1 MNRRLFLQGVGGLAV
16 LGPWLRPNFAL
27 GAPVALQET
36 HFPDRLHQF
45 VWRNWALATADR
57 LAEVARCRPEEIL
70 AVGASMGLPEKP
82 TLTEDQLRRIYITA
96 IRQNW
101 HLLPNDQLTQLLGWT
116 PEHFQFTL
124 KEDDFLDI
132 KLGAKPDL
140 NPVTYTAPGE
150 AARKRAAEI
159 KGFVEAQLARI
170 ARPDAVEEPF
180 AFIPRLS
187 GQELA
192 SLRDP
197 AAKPA
202 PNQVDLSGWAVR
214 GDASVDGRI
223 IRRLG
228 EYLATAMD
236 AGPARE
242 GAKEI
247 RLRIDQALGGRGER
261 FAVEAGD
268 DGAEVV
274 GNSVG
279 GLLRGVYWLQDRM
292 EEAGGPFL
300 DRGRSE
306 RSAAFYP
313 RFLYSY
319 FALYGDPLLETEID
333 PFPEG
338 FLEKLA
344 RSGASGVWMQGV
356 LNTLAPSK
364 EFPEF
369 GKGSEERLAA
379 LNKFVERAAE
389 FGLKVYLY
397 LNEPRA
403 MPAEF
408 FRGREEMRGSDQL
421 GYYAMCTADPRVR
434 EWISDSLAHVF
445 AKVPGL
451 GGVVT
456 ITMSENLTNCFSRF
470 RPQACPRCSQRK
482 EWGEGVEEVLVAIRD
497 GIRRSSKDAEVI
509 AWDWGWTEEQAR
521 YAIPRL
527 PKDVRFQSV
536 SEWSQ
541 PVERGGVKST
551 VGEYS
556 ISVVGPG
563 PRATSHWKI
572 ARESGITPFAKVQLN
587 NTWEI
592 SAVPYVPVANL
603 VAQHCVNLANA
614 GVAGLMESWTL
625 GGYPSPNLEIAKEV
639 SFSPGDPI
647 DRILARVARRRYG
660 REAAPAILEAWK
672 GFSDAYEEYPYGV
685 HVYLIPT
692 QHGPANLLRA
702 QPTGAEVGM
711 ILFPQDAYKV
721 WSGAYPPAVVRDQ
734 FAKMAD
740 GWEAVLPRFR
750 EAVAKV
756 PATRK
761 RVAEEDLAIAEACL
775 IHFRSVA
782 NQVAFCILRDGE
794 KTPEARER
802 MRELARQEQELARRL
817 YPLAQRHSVIAYEA
831 TNHYYYRPLD
841 LVEKMLNCQYLLDHE
856 I

>member
-1 MNRRLFLQGVGGLAV
+1 MNRRLFLQGMGGLAV
-16 LGPWLRPNFAL
+16 LGPWFRPQFAL
-27 GAPVALQET
+27 GAPVALQEP
-36 HFPDRLHQF
+36 HFPDHLHLF
-45 VWRNWALATADR
+45 VWRNWGLANADR

-70 AVGASMGLPEKP
+70 AIGASMGLPEKP
-82 TLTEDQLRRIYITA
+82 TLSEDQLRRIYITV

-116 PEHFQFTL
+116 LEHFQFTL

-140 NPVTYTAPGE
+140 RPVVYAAPDAE
-150 AARKRAAEI
+150 AEKRAAEI
-159 KGFVEAQLARI
+159 KGFVQARFAQDPAI
-170 ARPDAVEEPF
+170 DAEPPF

-187 GQELA
+187 GLELS
-192 SLRDP
+192 SLRDS
-197 AAKPA
+197 AARPG
-202 PNQVDLSGWAVR
+202 PDQVDLSGWAVR
-214 GDASVDGRI
+214 GDAPVNDQIG
-223 IRRLG
+223 RRLSD
-228 EYLATAMD
+228 YLATVMEAAPD
-236 AGPARE
+236 RE
-242 GAKEI
+242 SDKEI
-247 RLRIDQALGGRGER
+247 RLRIDPGLGGKGER
-261 FAVEAGD
+261 FAVEVA
-268 DGAEVV
+268 DGRAAVV
-274 GNSVG
+274 GNGIG
-279 GLLRGVYWLQDRM
+279 GLLQGIYWLQDRM

-300 DRGRSE
+300 DRGRTE
-306 RSAAFYP
+306 RTAAFYP

-379 LNKFVERAAE
+379 LNKFVERAAR

-434 EWISDSLAHVF
+434 AWISDSLAHVF
-445 AKVPGL
+445 SKVPGL

-470 RPQACPRCSQRK
+470 RPEACPRCSKRK

-497 GIRRSSKDAEVI
+497 GVRRSSQDAEVI

-563 PRATSHWKI
+563 PRATLHWKL

-592 SAVPYVPVANL
+592 SAVPYIPVANL
-603 VAQHCVNLANA
+603 VARHCVNLANA

-647 DRILARVARRRYG
+647 EQILGRVARRRYG

-672 GFSDAYEEYPYGV
+672 GFSEAYEEYPYGV
-685 HVYLIPT
+685 HIYLIPT
-692 QHGPANLLRA
+692 QHGPANLLRNR
-702 QPTGAEVGM
+702 PTGAEVGM
-711 ILFPQDAYKV
+711 ILFPQDAYQV

-740 GWEAVLPRFR
+740 GWEQVLPRFR

-756 PATRK
+756 PAARK
-761 RVAEEDLAIAEACL
+761 RVAEEDLAVAEVCL
-775 IHFRSVA
+775 LHFRSVA
-782 NQVAFCILRDGE
+782 NQVAFYILRDGE
-794 KTPEARER
+794 RTEGARER
-802 MRELARQEQELARRL
+802 MRDLVKREQELAKRL
-817 YPLAQRHSVIAYEA
+817 YSLAQRHSVIAYEA

-856 I
+856 L